1 MCLVPTGPQLG
12 LCGVL
17 LLLKLLGLLLV
28 RLLVLVLWLMVLVRV
43 PSLRLRLFLLT
54 RTRCVPGLWLCL
66 LCAPF
71 VLRHQS
77 GPLLRTGGLLCVL
90 VLVLR
95 LLMVLPL
102 RL

>member
-1 MCLVPTGPQLG
+1 MSMTM
-12 LCGVL
+12 L
-17 LLLKLLGLLLV
+17 LLLLLLT
-28 RLLVLVLWLMVLVRV
+28 LMLM
-43 PSLRLRLFLLT
+43 LMLMLMLT
-54 RTRCVPGLWLCL
+54 LMLMRMLMLTRCVPWLWLCL

-71 VLRHQS
+71 VPRHQS